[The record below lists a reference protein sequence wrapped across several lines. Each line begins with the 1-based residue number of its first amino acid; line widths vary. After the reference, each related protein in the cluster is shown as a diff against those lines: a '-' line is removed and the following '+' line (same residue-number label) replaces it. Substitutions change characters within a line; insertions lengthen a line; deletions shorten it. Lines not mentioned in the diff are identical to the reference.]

1 MHLTCF
7 VCLPFLLFCSL
18 IVDWA
23 LLSDSSATTLSTKLL
38 SQSQLL
44 TAYGPQT
51 PVSIDYTSREMVES
65 ILVPTENGG
74 SSQTF
79 TLTMSFRVNELCCP
93 NGLSGTFE
101 VHDESG
107 VMTSAM
113 SLLLAQGQFSNA
125 QQAMATFTLTAI
137 NTAQSSATTIRRRRR
152 RILGARVLPWMV
164 VWTSLLVVVV
174 IPMLLL

>member
-1 MHLTCF
+1 M
-7 VCLPFLLFCSL
+7 
-18 IVDWA
+18 DWA

-79 TLTMSFRVNELCCP
+79 TLTMSFRVNEDVCCP
-93 NGLSGTFE
+93 NGLNGSFE

-125 QQAMATFTLTAI
+125 QQAMTTFTLTAI
-137 NTAQSSATTIRRRRR
+137 NTAQSAATTIRRRRR
-152 RILGARVLPWMV
+152 RIPGARVLPWV